1 MRTHVTLDGIGAL
14 VEGRHERPLDV
25 LGPHEVEVDG
35 RKAVT
40 VRAYL
45 PTSKQAWILHE
56 FHKTQQAMRRIHPSD
71 HEYDGPPS
79 RDLE

>member
-35 RKAVT
+35 RK
-40 VRAYL
+40 
-45 PTSKQAWILHE
+45 TSDMLSLRKALSGQRRGKVVDIVVLRDGQRLNFQATL
-56 FHKTQQAMRRIHPSD
+56 Q
-71 HEYDGPPS
+71 
-79 RDLE
+79 